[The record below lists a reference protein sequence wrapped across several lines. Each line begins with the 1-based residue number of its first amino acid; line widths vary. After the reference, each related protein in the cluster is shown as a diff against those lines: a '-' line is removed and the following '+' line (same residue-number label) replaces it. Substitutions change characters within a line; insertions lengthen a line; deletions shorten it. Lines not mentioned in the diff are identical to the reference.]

1 MEESDVSGSAPDG
14 DDYLQARAGRLR
26 QQAEEAR
33 REGRGS
39 AAVDLYQQAVA
50 LLRQANSPLRLAH
63 TLRHLADVHCEA
75 GNPAP
80 AEPLYREALE
90 LYRSSANT
98 PGLELANA
106 LRPLALLLTG
116 RGDHDEARLLWL
128 EARTLYAAAGV
139 GAGVEECERRLN
151 PDAGS

>member
-1 MEESDVSGSAPDG
+1 MAEGDAPASVPGADE
-14 DDYLQARAGRLR
+14 YLEARAGRLR

-33 REGRGS
+33 REGRGG
-39 AAVDLYQQAVA
+39 ATVGLYQQAVA
-50 LLRQANSPLRLAH
+50 LLREANSPLRLAH

-75 GNPAP
+75 GSPAP
-80 AEPLYREALE
+80 AEPLYREALG

-106 LRPLALLLTG
+106 LLPLALLLTR
-116 RGDHDEARLLWL
+116 RGDHDEARPLWL

-139 GAGVEECERRLN
+139 GAGVEECERRLY
-151 PDAGS
+151 PDSAS